1 MSWCRGFFNQH
12 NLFGDGLRDEGPQT
26 WSPGFN
32 SRRANWLPIGS
43 GSRDPVAMRRG
54 AVTEES
60 IVSIPVMSYLPDDIE
75 DRLCI
80 PSTRTPPSNP
90 RNRAPH

>member
-12 NLFGDGLRDEGPQT
+12 NLFGDGLREEGPQT

-32 SRRANWLPIGS
+32 SRRANWLDWERLTRPGRH
-43 GSRDPVAMRRG
+43 GDEVQL
-54 AVTEES
+54 TEES

-75 DRLCI
+75 DPLCI
-80 PSTRTPPSNP
+80 PGTATPPSNP